1 MIKSNPIP
9 TWWMTHRLEN
19 NNTKKNSPTVVKIL
33 NPMQGFP
40 AWKSDKWTGN
50 HQGI

>member
-1 MIKSNPIP
+1 MIKSNA
-9 TWWMTHRLEN
+9 TATGWVTY
-19 NNTKKNSPTVVKIL
+19 KSSPTVVKIL